1 MPRPKGSAKLG
12 QVRSLRLPLELD
24 EWFERRLREDVRRCA
39 SDVLLEAVHGGL
51 RLQPGYMWRQRVTL
65 TSLAHRRRMESLRLV
80 PCCARRY
87 VRERVRQAYRCVAAG
102 GRHFTFDHGGTSV
115 AAGFEFIVR
124 TFEFVP
130 IRSAAGSRLIVAGW
144 PWRGQV
150 SVRARKALLFSRSQR
165 SEMPAAEVAATLQ
178 QAPCKPK
185 RLARKSAANALGAS
199 FNQRLSATSS
209 EN

>member
-1 MPRPKGSAKLG
+1 MPRPKRSAKLG

-24 EWFERRLREDVRRCA
+24 ERFERRLRADASRCA

-65 TSLAHRRRMESLRLV
+65 TSLLTAGEWKLYESYLAALGDTF
-80 PCCARRY
+80 
-87 VRERVRQAYRCVAAG
+87 ERVRQAHRCVAAG
-102 GRHFTFDHGGTSV
+102 GRHFTCDHAGAGV

-130 IRSAAGSRLIVAGW
+130 IQTAAGSRPIVAGW

-150 SVRARKALLFSRSQR
+150 SVRARRA
-165 SEMPAAEVAATLQ
+165 
-178 QAPCKPK
+178 
-185 RLARKSAANALGAS
+185 
-199 FNQRLSATSS
+199 
-209 EN
+209 